1 MTGQELKDK
10 LVADGVILSDLAAAL
25 GYANDQRLHYELRA
39 TDVKTGLVERIAAAL
54 NKSVCHFYGE
64 TAQTDAAINAELTRL
79 RIENDVLRE
88 VIGLKKK
95 GDKLSDA
102 V

>member
-10 LVADGVILSDLAAAL
+10 LVADGVILSELAAAL
-25 GYANDQRLHYELRA
+25 GYANDQRLHSELRA

-64 TAQTDAAINAELTRL
+64 TVQIDVTINTELIRL
-79 RIENDVLRE
+79 RAENDVLRE
-88 VIGLKKK
+88 LVGLKKK
-95 GDKLSDA
+95 GAKLDDA